1 MTARELAPKAKI
13 IASIREAENQ
23 HLLRQSGADSV
34 VVSSETAGRLLGI
47 ATTTPSVVEMIED
60 LLTPDAGF
68 AIAEREVEQNE
79 VGGSPRHLRDIVLG
93 VVRNGAPAAHR
104 RTRGGRHRGHRP
116 AALHPQRGTTS
127 GLSSC
132 SSVPL
137 LSRVGADRA
146 DQLRTDVD
154 AAIAG
159 WADAALLRVDSRNQV
174 LVADGTRG
182 ARRGSRSSA
191 TSRRRTRYSSAASRA
206 AGTSGRSGARCERPR
221 TPTPKPRCSNL
232 RRAGPIFDD
241 TSSQLVAS
249 ATALLNWHDNARFSA
264 VDGSPT
270 KPSRAGWSRVNPVT
284 GHEEFPRIDPAVI
297 CLVHD
302 GGDRAVLARQTVWPE
317 RMFSLLAGFVE
328 AGESFEVCV
337 VREIREEIGLTVRD
351 VRYLGSQPWPF
362 PRSLMVG
369 FHALGDPDEEFSF
382 NDGEIAEA
390 AWFTRDEVRAALEAG
405 DWTSARTSKLL
416 LPGSISIAR
425 EIIESWAALD

>member
-1 MTARELAPKAKI
+1 VDFQL
-13 IASIREAENQ
+13 
-23 HLLRQSGADSV
+23 
-34 VVSSETAGRLLGI
+34 
-47 ATTTPSVVEMIED
+47 
-60 LLTPDAGF
+60 
-68 AIAEREVEQNE
+68 
-79 VGGSPRHLRDIVLG
+79 
-93 VVRNGAPAAHR
+93 
-104 RTRGGRHRGHRP
+104 
-116 AALHPQRGTTS
+116 
-127 GLSSC
+127 

-154 AAIAG
+154 AATLG

-174 LVADGTRG
+174 LVANGRVVLGAAAGVGDKPPPDAVFLGRIENDQHVWAIRG
-182 ARRGSRSSA
+182 AL
-191 TSRRRTRYSSAASRA
+191 RA
-206 AGTSGRSGARCERPR
+206 PEDPDVQTEVV
-221 TPTPKPRCSNL
+221 NL
-232 RRAGPIFDD
+232 RSLGPIFDD
-241 TSSQLVAS
+241 TSSQLVSS
-249 ATALLNWHDNARFSA
+249 AVALLNWHERARFSA

-270 KPSRAGWSRVNPVT
+270 KPARAGWSRINPVS

-302 GGDRAVLARQTVWPE
+302 GGDRAVLARQAVWPE

-369 FHALGDPDEEFSF
+369 FHALGDPDEDFAF

-390 AWFTRDEVRAALEAG
+390 GWFTRDEVRAALEVG
-405 DWTSARTSKLL
+405 DWTSSSESKLL

-425 EIIESWAALD
+425 VIIESWAALG